1 MGIKWQCHGHIME
14 KDDKLAFRRMVPSRL
29 QHFPSKHDPTI
40 QTPHWHHQFRHVILM
55 KRCVWNTEN
64 LCLRRSIHF
73 LFLRFLHWL
82 SAAKISGP
90 QYETRQKMMGN
101 LLATL
106 IMFGYTTLIL
116 LKPSLRTRM
125 FWWIFIYSKLGETPC
140 FGPQFRLKT
149 GFHGQVLCFQGG
161 HLRNDCRWRGL
172 TLEVRQL
179 VGIRWNWV
187 KSGDLKQKHDG
198 LMGMDGFWGQ
208 LQTWRKHTMEER
220 GLRNILKWI

>member
-1 MGIKWQCHGHIME
+1 
-14 KDDKLAFRRMVPSRL
+14 
-29 QHFPSKHDPTI
+29 
-40 QTPHWHHQFRHVILM
+40 M

-82 SAAKISGP
+82 STAKISGP
-90 QYETRQKMMGN
+90 QYQTRQKMMGN

-125 FWWIFIYSKLGETPC
+125 FWWIFIYSKLGEPPC

-149 GFHGQVLCFQGG
+149 GFQRQVLCFQGG
-161 HLRNDCRWRGL
+161 RLRSDCRWRGL
-172 TLEVRQL
+172 TLKVRQL

-187 KSGDLKQKHDG
+187 KSGDLKQKNDG
-198 LMGMDGFWGQ
+198 WGWMDFEDNCKIGGNTQ
-208 LQTWRKHTMEER
+208 WRNEDWETS
-220 GLRNILKWI
+220 